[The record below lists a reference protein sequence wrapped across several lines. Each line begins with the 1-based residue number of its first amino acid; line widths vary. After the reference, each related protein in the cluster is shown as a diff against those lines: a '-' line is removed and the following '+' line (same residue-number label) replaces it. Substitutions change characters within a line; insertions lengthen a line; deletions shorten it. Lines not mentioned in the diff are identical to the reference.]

1 MLPKLYRTSQAS
13 APWLVVYSDTTQRD
27 RDGKPRRI
35 RFRFAQE
42 VDARKKLSELT
53 KGVEIGGVV
62 GLTWSMRTRAD
73 AEAARQ
79 ILDAAG
85 LEHVTLAEIARQHV
99 KTLPAGAQIDHDL
112 DPLLEEFIEAKT
124 REERRQTSIDNLQRR
139 VKAWLDREKLTT
151 VTSINDAA
159 LRGLKMRKGVSAQ
172 TRINDMA
179 AVSSFLSYLTVDRRI
194 LAANPMAGMSRPTR
208 DIRMP
213 RVLTPD
219 QAKALLEAAQQVED
233 GRLLRYFTLCLLAGL
248 RPGEAARLD
257 PAAVVMTRG
266 GRISVTLSKRRRRGR
281 AVPISPTFR
290 AWWSAA
296 PQTPAPLFDWE
307 RDRVAFDEI
316 RERAGLIQRGT
327 GGDRKK
333 LVVRLWQD
341 DICRH
346 TWISWRLAELKDEA
360 QVALEAG
367 TSVQMIHEHYLQWL
381 DAKSVKALAA
391 MRPPHITPL
400 QTKE

>member
-1 MLPKLYRTSQAS
+1 MLPKIYRTNHAT
-13 APWLVVYSDTTQRD
+13 APWLVIYSDTTQRD

-35 RFRFAQE
+35 RFRFAHE
-42 VDARKKLSELT
+42 DDARKKHSQLC
-53 KGVEIGGVV
+53 KGVELGGVV
-62 GLTWSMRTRAD
+62 GLSWSLRIRAD
-73 AEAARQ
+73 AEVARQ
-79 ILDAAG
+79 ILDSAGFAGVSLQEAARS
-85 LEHVTLAEIARQHV
+85 HIRIHPTAQ
-99 KTLPAGAQIDHDL
+99 QIDHDL
-112 DPLLEEFIEAKT
+112 EELLEEFIEAKT

-151 VTSINDAA
+151 VAGINDAA
-159 LRGLKMRKGVSAQ
+159 LRSLKLRKGVSAQ

-219 QAKALLEAAQQVED
+219 QAKNLLEAAQQVED
-233 GRLLRYFTLCLLAGL
+233 GRLLRYFSLCLLAGL

-257 PAAVVMTRG
+257 PVAVVMTRG

-290 AWWSAA
+290 AWWSSA

-327 GGDRKK
+327 GGERKK

-381 DAKSVKALAA
+381 DAKSVKALAG
-391 MRPPHITPL
+391 MRPAIQPQKTA
-400 QTKE
+400 

>member
-1 MLPKLYRTSQAS
+1 MLPKLYRTKQAS
-13 APWLVVYSDTTQRD
+13 APWLVVYSDTTRRD
-27 RDGKPRRI
+27 RHGKPRRI
-35 RFRFAQE
+35 RFRFAHE
-42 VDARKKLSELT
+42 EDARKKHAALT

-62 GLTWSMRTRAD
+62 GLTWDMRTRAD
-73 AEAARQ
+73 AEAARR

-85 LEHVTLAEIARQHV
+85 LESITLAELARQYLQAHPTAARV
-99 KTLPAGAQIDHDL
+99 DHDL
-112 DPLLEEFIEAKT
+112 DPLLEEFLESKR
-124 REERRQTSIDNLQRR
+124 REERRQTSIDNLTRR
-139 VKAWLDREKLTT
+139 IRAWLVANRLTT
-151 VTSINDAA
+151 VRDISDES
-159 LRGLKMRKGVSAQ
+159 LRSLKLRKGVSAQ

-179 AVSSFLSYLTVDRRI
+179 AVSSFLSYLATERRI
-194 LAANPMAGMSRPTR
+194 LAANPLAGMARPAR
-208 DIRMP
+208 DLRTP
-213 RVLTPD
+213 RVLTPE
-219 QAKALLEAAQQVED
+219 QAGALLRAAQEVEG

-257 PAAVVMTRG
+257 PAAVVLTRG

-290 AWWSAA
+290 AWWTVA
-296 PQTPAPLFDWE
+296 PQTPAPLFDWD

-316 RERAGLIQRGT
+316 RQQAGLIQRGT

-333 LVVRLWQD
+333 LTLRLWQD

-381 DAKSVKALAA
+381 DAKSVKALAG
-391 MRPPHITPL
+391 MRPATEP
-400 QTKE
+400 QKQA